1 MHAYDFIALGEILID
16 LISCMDVDSLRDA
29 DKYQRFVG
37 GEPTNLSR
45 NMALMG
51 KKVALVACVGSD
63 NLGQHI
69 LEQLQ
74 LTDIDTRFIQRSNHA
89 PTTIILVAK
98 TLEGSPDF
106 IPYRGADAHIQ
117 PNQALF
123 DAVSETRI
131 LHTSAFALSKEPAR
145 TTILQAIK
153 NAREYGALISLD
165 PNYHPDVWPDTANFL
180 TLIQQTF
187 QLVDI
192 TKPSLD
198 DCERIFAPG
207 LDPTEYCQR
216 FHEWGAKTVILSMGS
231 KGVTLSTSSGERYTL
246 HPNEISVADVTGAG
260 DAFWAGFLSAKLD
273 GKSDLDA
280 ALLGQALAEIKIE
293 TVGPLDEIPSSADIL
308 SRARSI
314 QYHKGSP
321 IKH

>member
-16 LISCMDVDSLRDA
+16 LISCMDVESLRDA
-29 DKYQRFVG
+29 NTYQRFVG

-74 LTDIDTRFIQRSNHA
+74 LTDIDTQFIQRSNQA
-89 PTTIILVAK
+89 PSTIVLVSK
-98 TLEGSPDF
+98 TLEGTPDF

-123 DAVSETRI
+123 DAVVKTRI
-131 LHTSAFALSKEPAR
+131 LHTSAFALSREPAR
-145 TTILQAIK
+145 TTILQAAKI
-153 NAREYGALISLD
+153 ARENGVLISLD
-165 PNYHPDVWPDTANFL
+165 PNYHPDVWPDTSSFL
-180 TLIQQTF
+180 TSIRQTF
-187 QLVDI
+187 QLVDV

-207 LDPTEYCQR
+207 LEPTEYCQR

-231 KGVTLSTSSGERYTL
+231 KGVILSTSSGECYTL
-246 HPNEISVADVTGAG
+246 HPNKISVADVTGAG

-280 ALLGQALAEIKIE
+280 ALQGQALAEIKIE
-293 TVGPLDEIPSSADIL
+293 TVGPLDEIPSSPELI

-314 QYHKGSP
+314 QYHKSKV
-321 IKH
+321 I